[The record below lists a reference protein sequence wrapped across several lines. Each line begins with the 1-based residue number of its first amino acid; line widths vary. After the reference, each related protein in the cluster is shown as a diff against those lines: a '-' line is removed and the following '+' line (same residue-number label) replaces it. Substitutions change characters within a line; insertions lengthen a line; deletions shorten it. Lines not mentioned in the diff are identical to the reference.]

1 MVLNFAGYLTMMFS
15 DLDKTMMLLQWGV
28 VIGVS
33 LVAAI
38 WDLRTR
44 RIPNLLTLPV
54 LAAGLVLAGFTGG
67 LSGLAEAVAACLLLA
82 LPFVLLFLFV
92 GGGAGDAKLM
102 GAIGVWL
109 GLSQGATALFCVAAA
124 GIILAVSKAIMA
136 KRFKAVI
143 TNVFMSVYIFISSV
157 VCSNAK
163 LVMQRQV
170 QNIAGRTNAITVPYG
185 TAIFAGVCMA
195 GSIIL
200 L

>member
-1 MVLNFAGYLTMMFS
+1 MMFS
-15 DLDKTMMLLQWGV
+15 DLDKIMVVCQWGV
-28 VIGVS
+28 VIGAS

-38 WDLRTR
+38 WDVRTR

-54 LAAGLVLAGFTGG
+54 LAAGLVWAGFTGG
-67 LSGLAEAVAACLLLA
+67 LSGLAEAVVACLLLA
-82 LPFVLLFLFV
+82 LPFVLLFLFA

-102 GAIGVWL
+102 GAIGIWL
-109 GLSQGATALFCVAAA
+109 GLSQGVTVLFCVAAA
-124 GIILAVSKAIMA
+124 GIILAVSKAIMT

-143 TNVFMSVYIFISSV
+143 TNVFISVYIFISSV
-157 VCSNAK
+157 VYSNAK

-170 QNIAGRTNAITVPYG
+170 KDIAGRTNVVTVPYG

>member
-1 MVLNFAGYLTMMFS
+1 MMFS
-15 DLDKTMMLLQWGV
+15 DLDKIMVVLQWGV

-33 LVAAI
+33 LAAAI

-54 LAAGLVLAGFTGG
+54 LAVGLVWAGYTGG
-67 LSGLAEAVAACLLLA
+67 LSGLAEAVVACLLLA
-82 LPFVLLFLFV
+82 LPFVLLFLFA

-109 GLSQGATALFCVAAA
+109 GLSQGVTALFCVAAV
-124 GIILAVSKAIMA
+124 GIILAVSKAIMT

-143 TNVFMSVYIFISSV
+143 TNVFISVYIFIFSV
-157 VCSNAK
+157 VHSNAK
-163 LVMQRQV
+163 LVVQRQV
-170 QNIAGRTNAITVPYG
+170 QDIDDRTNAITVPYG

-195 GSIIL
+195 GSINL